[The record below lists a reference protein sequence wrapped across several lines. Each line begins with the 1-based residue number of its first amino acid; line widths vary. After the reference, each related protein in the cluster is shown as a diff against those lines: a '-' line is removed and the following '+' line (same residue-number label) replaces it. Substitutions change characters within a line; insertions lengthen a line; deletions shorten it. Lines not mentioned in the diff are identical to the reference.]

1 MFLAGP
7 ETERLTHRAKTE
19 ADAAA
24 FYALNSNSDVMKF
37 TGDVGFESEEQ
48 AAQAIRD
55 YPDFERYGFGRWGCY
70 LKATGQLI
78 GFSGLKYLPDLDEVD
93 LGYRF
98 FPEFWGQGIATES
111 ALACVEF
118 AFRSL
123 ELTSVIG
130 LVLPEDVASIRV
142 LEKSGF
148 QADGEIEPDG
158 MRVLRFRVTAEV

>member
-55 YPDFERYGFGRWGCY
+55 YPR
-70 LKATGQLI
+70 
-78 GFSGLKYLPDLDEVD
+78 GLRRSQHWRVWSLP
-93 LGYRF
+93 
-98 FPEFWGQGIATES
+98 
-111 ALACVEF
+111 F
-118 AFRSL
+118 A
-123 ELTSVIG
+123 
-130 LVLPEDVASIRV
+130 VLS
-142 LEKSGF
+142 
-148 QADGEIEPDG
+148 
-158 MRVLRFRVTAEV
+158 